1 MIEIYTDGSCLTNP
15 GNGGWA
21 AIINEDGKIKKI
33 SGNEK
38 NTTNNRM
45 ELMAPINALKNIK
58 SEEEINIYTDG
69 SCLSNPGDGG
79 WAAII
84 SINGEI
90 KEISGSEKNTTNNRM
105 ELLAPI
111 RALKEMKQ
119 SDQIEIYTD
128 SQYVKL
134 GITEWINTWVV
145 NNWKTSKKED
155 VKNKDLWVELY
166 DLNKSLNVKWNW
178 VKAHAGNIMNEKV
191 DLLAKKA
198 ANLN

>member
-1 MIEIYTDGSCLTNP
+1 MIKIYTDGSCLT
-15 GNGGWA
+15 
-21 AIINEDGKIKKI
+21 
-33 SGNEK
+33 
-38 NTTNNRM
+38 
-45 ELMAPINALKNIK
+45 
-58 SEEEINIYTDG
+58 
-69 SCLSNPGDGG
+69 NPGDGG

-178 VKAHAGNIMNEKV
+178 IKAHAGNVMNEKV
-191 DLLAKKA
+191 DSLAKKA

>member
-1 MIEIYTDGSCLTNP
+1 MIKIYTDGSCLENP

-21 AIINEDGKIKKI
+21 AIINDDGNIKKI
-33 SGNEK
+33 SGSEK

-45 ELMAPINALKNIK
+45 ELMAPINALKD
-58 SEEEINIYTDG
+58 IN
-69 SCLSNPGDGG
+69 S
-79 WAAII
+79 
-84 SINGEI
+84 
-90 KEISGSEKNTTNNRM
+90 KN
-105 ELLAPI
+105 E
-111 RALKEMKQ
+111 
-119 SDQIEIYTD
+119 IEIYTD

-134 GITEWINTWVV
+134 GITEWINKWVV

-155 VKNKDLWVELY
+155 VKNKDLWIELY
-166 DLNKSLNVKWNW
+166 DLNKFLDVKWIW